1 MRELRY
7 NPLTGQW
14 IIVSSVRK
22 ERRWR
27 TEGYCP
33 FCPGSEE
40 TGYGWNTLV
49 LPNKYSALSFDAE
62 SVNNEGIYIKS
73 RALGECG
80 VIIETPDHNVKDL
93 DELSNEALKEV
104 ISQWKMVTERY
115 RSNKRI
121 AYLMIFRNKGEEIGV
136 SLFHPHGQYY
146 AMPFIPLRIRNIVEN
161 SRRYYRRF
169 NVCIFCQIINQEMAS
184 EKRVIYENNSF
195 VLLMPFFSSWPYE
208 LHIYPKRHLQYLTQL
223 NEKEV
228 EDFADILKVAL
239 KILNKLFDRQMPY
252 SFALI
257 QAPFIGKYEEYFH
270 MHLEIYPLLRDK
282 DKIKY
287 SAGIEMSTWDFT
299 YDGVPEE
306 NARKMKDVCRR
317 INSSFLGRCIG

>member
-62 SVNNEGIYIKS
+62 SVNNEGIYVKS

-104 ISQWKMVTERY
+104 ISQWKMITERY

-161 SRRYYRRF
+161 SRKYYRRF

-184 EKRVIYENNSF
+184 EKRVIYENNGF

-228 EDFADILKVAL
+228 EDFADILKAAL

-257 QAPFIGKYEEYFH
+257 QAPFIGKHEEYFH

-299 YDGVPEE
+299 YDGIPEE
-306 NARKMKDVCRR
+306 NARKMKDVCRKV
-317 INSSFLGRCIG
+317 NSSFLGRCIG

>member
-62 SVNNEGIYIKS
+62 NVNNEGIYIKS

-80 VIIETPDHNVKDL
+80 VIVETPDHSVKDL

-104 ISQWKMVTERY
+104 ISQWKMVTEKY
-115 RSNKRI
+115 RDDKRI

-146 AMPFIPLRIRNIVEN
+146 AMPFIPLRIRNIIEN
-161 SRRYYRRF
+161 SRKYYKRF
-169 NVCIFCQIINQEMAS
+169 NTCIFCQIINQEMAS
-184 EKRVIYENNSF
+184 KKRVIYENDSF
-195 VLLMPFFSSWPYE
+195 VLFMPFFSSWPYE

-228 EDFADILKVAL
+228 EDFADILKAAL
-239 KILNKLFDRQMPY
+239 KILNTLFDRQMPY

-257 QAPFIGKYEEYFH
+257 QAPFIGKHERYFH

-299 YDGVPEE
+299 YDGIPEE
-306 NARKMKDVCRR
+306 NARKMKDICRR
-317 INSSFLGRCIG
+317 VNSSFLGRCIG